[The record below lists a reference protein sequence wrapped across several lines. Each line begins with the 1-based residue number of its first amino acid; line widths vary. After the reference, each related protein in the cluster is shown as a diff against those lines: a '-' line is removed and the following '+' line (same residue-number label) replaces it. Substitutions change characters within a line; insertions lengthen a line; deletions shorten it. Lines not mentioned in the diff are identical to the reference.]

1 MAQSG
6 RVPSA
11 ECSSTARSGVCL
23 SRQSSSRVDRCEGS
37 CAGALWRCGATLLR
51 VAGLPRSRAEQSRAE
66 QSRAEQYTIALVPGP
81 WAGALGQ
88 EQQGRG
94 EQSSRPPVP
103 ALHIAF
109 RVRNCSCSCTRLAL
123 ALHSP
128 CTVPLAGHARRTRP
142 LSCSP
147 YFCNALSILSQQ
159 PMRRR
164 FGPVSACCIRLLY
177 LHSGYP
183 TPNRIYIGQ
192 VHVHVLLLSLCPS
205 RMSCPLSL
213 VLVLVPCPLQ
223 SRYTHTPT

>member
-66 QSRAEQYTIALVPGP
+66 QSRAEQSRAVHNS
-81 WAGALGQ
+81 ACARALGRSTRTGAAGQ
-88 EQQGRG
+88 RRAEQ
-94 EQSSRPPVP
+94 P
-103 ALHIAF
+103 APGARITHRL
-109 RVRNCSCSCTRLAL
+109 SCSQLLLLLHSPCTRLAL
-123 ALHSP
+123 ALHS
-128 CTVPLAGHARRTRP
+128 ASRRTRP